1 MLAAATLMTDY
12 LYSIGQEMFVMD
24 PSAYLTYLEPL
35 QEQFSAAPSIF
46 GELAFAQ
53 SEIDREIDQLIL
65 DGSAAS
71 IFDEL
76 TFWIV
81 ISVLVPIFIKF
92 ALVAV
97 AYSAFKKHLGG
108 DGRYRPGPLG
118 AIGPFFGVP
127 AYVQK
132 TDEEIEAERQH
143 AYKKWGMILCA
154 VSIVGG
160 LALFFAG
167 IMGST
172 DVEISGVVILKNAA
186 PGTILFVVGFLIWR
200 QVHK

>member
-1 MLAAATLMTDY
+1 MEFTLD
-12 LYSIGQEMFVMD
+12 S
-24 PSAYLTYLEPL
+24 
-35 QEQFSAAPSIF
+35 
-46 GELAFAQ
+46 
-53 SEIDREIDQLIL
+53 SET
-65 DGSAAS
+65 SS
-71 IFDEL
+71 IFDGL
-76 TFWIV
+76 MFWIV

-92 ALVAV
+92 ALVAA
-97 AYSAFKKHLGG
+97 AYSAFKKHLVG
-108 DGRYRPGPLG
+108 DSSYRPGPLG
-118 AIGPFFGVP
+118 ALGPFFGVP

-143 AYKKWGMILCA
+143 AYKKWGMILCS

-172 DVEISGVVILKNAA
+172 DVDISGVVVLKNAA
-186 PGTILFVVGFLIWR
+186 PGTILFVVGFLILR